1 MRRILVSLLIML
13 VVFTSMCI
21 SNNNSTS
28 STPTTNPTET
38 TDTFTLDKSK
48 FHFYEYGVVT
58 CPHCQKMKE
67 ELPKAFGK
75 EALTYYELQGNDH
88 NSQMFNQLYEILGVT
103 GVPVIGIFYD
113 GELYAIVNGEF
124 PTDYAD
130 DFVKEAMKVKGVLF
144 ITDKVYLIPGN
155 NTEIINKLESIFT
168 NGEPSEV

>member
-1 MRRILVSLLIML
+1 MKRIVVSLLIMMM
-13 VVFTSMCI
+13 VFISMCI
-21 SNNNSTS
+21 SNNTSTS

-38 TDTFTLDKSK
+38 TNPLTLDKSK
-48 FHFYEYGVVT
+48 FHFYEYGLAT
-58 CPHCQKMKE
+58 CPHCRKMKE

-88 NSQMFNQLYEILGVT
+88 NNQMFNQLYEILGVT
-103 GVPVIGIFYD
+103 TVPVIGIFYD
-113 GELYAIVNGEF
+113 GKLYAIVNGEF

-130 DFVKEAMKVKGVLF
+130 DFVEEAMKAKGVLF